1 MRLQK
6 YIPAISTAM
15 FTVMAVF
22 SASIISSGPVMA
34 EDALAGLRFGAVEIT
49 VHDGRIVQIERR
61 EKFRFESTVV
71 KTAAERS

>member
-1 MRLQK
+1 MSRPT
-6 YIPAISTAM
+6 PADADSLVARRI
-15 FTVMAVF
+15 
-22 SASIISSGPVMA
+22 
-34 EDALAGLRFGAVEIT
+34 EDALSGLRFGAVEIT

>member
-1 MRLQK
+1 MSRPT
-6 YIPAISTAM
+6 PADADSLVARRI
-15 FTVMAVF
+15 
-22 SASIISSGPVMA
+22 

-71 KTAAERS
+71 KTVAERS